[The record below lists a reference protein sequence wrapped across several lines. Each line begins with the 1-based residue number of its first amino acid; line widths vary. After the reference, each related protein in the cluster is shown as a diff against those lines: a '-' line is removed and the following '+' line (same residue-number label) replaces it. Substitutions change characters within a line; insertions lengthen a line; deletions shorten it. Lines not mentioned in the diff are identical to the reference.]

1 MQKYQHFEFKI
12 KNVIIFDPRMWPD
25 KRKAEE
31 FEIQDSK
38 LLYYFPQNADQN
50 EKRNHVGLQEGSL
63 MYWDDLDK
71 NIYYKEENKE

>member
-31 FEIQDSK
+31 FEI
-38 LLYYFPQNADQN
+38 
-50 EKRNHVGLQEGSL
+50 
-63 MYWDDLDK
+63 
-71 NIYYKEENKE
+71 